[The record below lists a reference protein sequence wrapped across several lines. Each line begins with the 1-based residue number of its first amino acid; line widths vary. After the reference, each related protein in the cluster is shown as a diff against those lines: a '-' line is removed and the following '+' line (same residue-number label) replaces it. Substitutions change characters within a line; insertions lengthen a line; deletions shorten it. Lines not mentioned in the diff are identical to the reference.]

1 MGKDSKR
8 NERAEQWRRQNR
20 KEAVLVREAA
30 VEGAD
35 RKSAT
40 ETASPAP
47 AI

>member
-1 MGKDSKR
+1 MGLEAKR
-8 NERAEQWRRQNR
+8 TCRAVRRQNR
-20 KEAVLVREAA
+20 KDAVLVREAA